1 MIVGDRALL
10 SRLQLKLCPN
20 NVFSYQKYMD
30 QKKIGMSDNIL
41 NHFTPL
47 AKYPANHIQQRKITT
62 SIMEELVIGCAMP
75 LSLPD
80 SPDFRK

>member
-1 MIVGDRALL
+1 
-10 SRLQLKLCPN
+10 
-20 NVFSYQKYMD
+20 MD

-47 AKYPANHIQQRKITT
+47 AKYPANTIQQRKITT
-62 SIMEELVIGCAMP
+62 SIMEELVIGCAML